1 MKVCFKG
8 QKPKMLVT
16 TVLQDVLWLSHEEH
30 SKTSLSCLT
39 LSRFHL
45 FIVIS
50 TVYCPPLHRW
60 PRICI
65 NTIMLLPLNLR
76 MRTNHCQ
83 PQHFPRPHTESAG
96 KTWRVCKNKVH
107 NHLKGFVSCEAPPL
121 QTASSS
127 SPLDAAAA
135 VGVG

>member
-1 MKVCFKG
+1 M
-8 QKPKMLVT
+8 P
-16 TVLQDVLWLSHEEH
+16 H
-30 SKTSLSCLT
+30 
-39 LSRFHL
+39 FHL

-50 TVYCPPLHRW
+50 TVYHPPLHRW

-76 MRTNHCQ
+76 MRINHCQ

-107 NHLKGFVSCEAPPL
+107 NNLKGFVSREAPPL
-121 QTASSS
+121 QTASSP
-127 SPLDAAAA
+127 SPRCSGGALGWLIRGLPRERNGSLANGCNDR
-135 VGVG
+135 VREEGGVRL